1 MEERNRMYYQSIARL
16 SILTGGLFSIA
27 AVVLGL
33 LILDGNTLGP
43 KLMFFQIASNALP
56 SLIGGFLLMM
66 AGLILNAVVNPP
78 IE

>member
-1 MEERNRMYYQSIARL
+1 MEERNRMYYQSIAIL

-27 AVVLGL
+27 AVVLVL

-43 KLMFFQIASNALP
+43 KLMFFQITSNALP

-66 AGLILNAVVNPP
+66 AGIILNAVVTPP

>member
-1 MEERNRMYYQSIARL
+1 MEERNRMYYQSIAIL

-27 AVVLGL
+27 AVVLVL

-43 KLMFFQIASNALP
+43 KLTFFQIASSALP

-66 AGLILNAVVNPP
+66 AGLILNAVVPPP